1 MEGASHL
8 ELGRI
13 GEEAAVRWYEQRG
26 YDLVARNWRC
36 RLGELD
42 LVLSKGGVLVFC
54 EVKCRRG
61 TTFGL
66 PFEAV
71 NHIKQRKVR
80 AVAQAFLKARR
91 ETADAVRF
99 DVASVSV
106 ERSGRHHVHVF
117 EDAF

>member
-1 MEGASHL
+1 MGIASHL

-13 GEEAAVRWYEQRG
+13 GEEAAVGWYEQRG

-42 LVLSKGGVLVFC
+42 LVLYARGVLVFC

-61 TTFGL
+61 ATFGL

-71 NHIKQRKVR
+71 NHVKQRKVR
-80 AVAQAFLKARR
+80 KVALVFLDSRR
-91 ETADAVRF
+91 ETANAVRF

-106 ERSGRHHVHVF
+106 ERSGRRHVHVF